1 MSASA
6 VAWFKAFLEHG
17 LASWMLIIAA
27 AVLFIIGSER
37 LYFLLVKKSH
47 DSKKALEAIKE
58 LILKRDY
65 TKAIQIC
72 NNNPGNAE
80 LDCVK
85 RGLLSL
91 ENGREAIKS
100 SIGAAALDVT
110 HDCENRLPI
119 ISLIASAATL
129 LGLFGTIMGLMKTFE
144 AIANADGAEKGKMLG
159 EGIASA
165 MNSTAVGL
173 IIAIIAMVIH
183 TICVSKA
190 DSIAGKTQSAGYN
203 LMTWIEQSERSS

>member
-1 MSASA
+1 MAAASI
-6 VAWFKAFLEHG
+6 WLKGFLAHG
-17 LASWMLIIAA
+17 MASWMILTAGAFLII
-27 AVLFIIGSER
+27 IGAER
-37 LYFLLVKKSH
+37 LIYLVFVKSH
-47 DSKKALEAIKE
+47 DSRKSLEMIKE
-58 LILKRDY
+58 LVLKRDY

-100 SIGAAALDVT
+100 SIGAAAIDVA
-110 HDCENRLPI
+110 HDCEKRLPI

-129 LGLFGTIMGLMKTFE
+129 LGLFGTIMGLMQTFE
-144 AIANADGAEKGKMLG
+144 AIANANPAEKGKMLG
-159 EGIASA
+159 QGIATA

-173 IIAIIAMVIH
+173 IIAICAMVIH
-183 TICVSKA
+183 TICVTKSDA
-190 DSIAGKTQSAGYN
+190 IVGKTQSAGFN